1 MYWDRAAETMDRR
14 DLEHLQLERLNATLQ
29 RAAHA
34 PYYRDRHGARGV
46 GPLSS
51 LADLAG
57 LPFTTKADL
66 RDHFPYGFLAVPLD
80 DVVRL
85 HSSSGTTGNPTV
97 IYHTRA
103 DIEAWGDLLARCLYM
118 AGVRKHD
125 VFQNMMGY
133 GLFTGGIGFHY
144 GAERL
149 GALTIPIGPGNS
161 KRQLWFM
168 QQFRTSVVH
177 ILPSYALRLATLLRR
192 DRHRPAAATWRCASP
207 SSAPSRTPRRRGA
220 ASRRSG
226 ASRSTTPTASRRC
239 AARGSPSSAPSSTAC
254 TSGRTTSFPR
264 SSIPTRDGCS
274 PEGEWGE
281 LVLTSLARAAT
292 PLIRYRTRDLTRILP
307 GPCAC
312 GRTHRRIDRIRGRSD
327 DMLIINGVNL
337 FPMQIERTLMR
348 VPAIGSNYLIEVHE
362 ESFMDR
368 LHIKVELRQD
378 AFEGTLAEL
387 EHLAARVTD
396 ELKAELGRDARGEA
410 AGGRQPA
417 PGRGQ
422 GRARGRPAE
431 ARRKG
436 GVAWRSTSPCS
447 SRTSPASSS
456 ASRACS
462 PTRVST
468 SAPSRWRARASSAW
482 CGCS

>member
-14 DLEHLQLERLNATLQ
+14 DLEHLQLGRLNATLQ

-51 LADLAG
+51 LADLAD

-177 ILPSYALRLATLLRR
+177 ILPSYALRLATFFAETGIEPRR
-192 DRHRPAAATWRCASP
+192 DLALRLAFVGAEPHTEE
-207 SSAPSRTPRRRGA
+207 TRRRIEEVWGIKVYNSYGLSEMCGPGVA
-220 ASRRSG
+220 FECPEQHG
-226 ASRSTTPTASRRC
+226 MHLWEDHFIPEVIDPDT
-239 AARGSPSSAPSSTAC
+239 
-254 TSGRTTSFPR
+254 GRVL
-264 SSIPTRDGCS
+264 

-292 PLIRYRTRDLTRILP
+292 PLVRYRTRDLTRIVA
-307 GPCAC
+307 GTCAC

-337 FPMQIERTLMR
+337 FPMQVERTLMR

-396 ELKAELGRDARGEA
+396 ELKAELGVTPVVKLLEAGSLPQGEGKA
-410 AGGRQPA
+410 VRVVDLRQP
-417 PGRGQ
+417 GG
-422 GRARGRPAE
+422 
-431 ARRKG
+431 KG
-436 GVAWRSTSPCS
+436 A
-447 SRTSPASSS
+447 
-456 ASRACS
+456 
-462 PTRVST
+462 
-468 SAPSRWRARASSAW
+468 
-482 CGCS
+482 

>member
-14 DLEHLQLERLNATLQ
+14 DLERLQLERLNATLQ

-34 PYYRDRHGARGV
+34 PYYRGLHGARGV

-66 RDHFPYGFLAVPLD
+66 RDNFPYGFLAVPLD

-118 AGVRKHD
+118 AGVRRND

-177 ILPSYALRLATLLRR
+177 ILPSYALRLATFFAETGIDPRR
-192 DRHRPAAATWRCASP
+192 DLALRLAFVGAEPHTEE
-207 SSAPSRTPRRRGA
+207 TRRRIEEVWGIKVYNSYGLSELCGPGVA
-220 ASRRSG
+220 FEC
-226 ASRSTTPTASRRC
+226 PEQ
-239 AARGSPSSAPSSTAC
+239 RGMHLWEDHFLPEIIDPET
-254 TSGRTTSFPR
+254 GRVL
-264 SSIPTRDGCS
+264 
-274 PEGEWGE
+274 PEGDWGE

-292 PLIRYRTRDLTRILP
+292 PLIRYRTRDLTRIVP

-327 DMLIINGVNL
+327 DMLIINGVNV
-337 FPMQIERTLMR
+337 FPLQIERTLMR
-348 VPAIGSNYLIEVHE
+348 EPAIGSNYLIEVHE

-396 ELKAELGRDARGEA
+396 ELKAELGVTPVVKLLEA
-410 AGGRQPA
+410 GSLPLAEGKAVRVVDLRKAGG
-417 PGRGQ
+417 
-422 GRARGRPAE
+422 
-431 ARRKG
+431 KG
-436 GVAWRSTSPCS
+436 A
-447 SRTSPASSS
+447 
-456 ASRACS
+456 
-462 PTRVST
+462 
-468 SAPSRWRARASSAW
+468 
-482 CGCS
+482 

>member
-1 MYWDRAAETMDRR
+1 MYWDRAAETMDRL
-14 DLEHLQLERLNATLQ
+14 DLERLQLERLNATLQ

-34 PYYRDRHGARGV
+34 PYYRDLHGARGV

-51 LADLAG
+51 LADLAS

-66 RDHFPYGFLAVPLD
+66 RDRFPYGFLAVPLD

-118 AGVRKHD
+118 VGVRRND

-177 ILPSYALRLATLLRR
+177 ILPSYALRLATFFTETGIDPRR
-192 DRHRPAAATWRCASP
+192 DLALRLAFVGAEPHTEE
-207 SSAPSRTPRRRGA
+207 TRRRIEEVWGIKVYNSYGLSELCGPGVA
-220 ASRRSG
+220 FECPEQHG
-226 ASRSTTPTASRRC
+226 MHLWEDHFLPEIIDPDT
-239 AARGSPSSAPSSTAC
+239 G
-254 TSGRTTSFPR
+254 GVL
-264 SSIPTRDGCS
+264 G
-274 PEGEWGE
+274 EGEWGE

-292 PLIRYRTRDLTRILP
+292 PLVRYRTRDLTRIVA

-337 FPMQIERTLMR
+337 FPMQVERTLMR
-348 VPAIGSNYLIEVHE
+348 LPAIGSNYLIEVHE

-396 ELKAELGRDARGEA
+396 ELKAELGVTPVVKLLEA
-410 AGGRQPA
+410 GSLPQAEGKAVRVVDLRKAGG
-417 PGRGQ
+417 
-422 GRARGRPAE
+422 
-431 ARRKG
+431 KG
-436 GVAWRSTSPCS
+436 A
-447 SRTSPASSS
+447 
-456 ASRACS
+456 
-462 PTRVST
+462 
-468 SAPSRWRARASSAW
+468 
-482 CGCS
+482 